1 MAELPK
7 ELPKAAPSRG
17 FRALAYTAA
26 GLTFLLI
33 IVGGVVRISDSGLGC
48 GPGGSGTEGWPL
60 CDGRVV
66 PLVDA
71 NMIVEYT
78 HRIVAATVTVLIA
91 TLVVLAWRRYRA
103 DRLLLRTCVAALGLI
118 VFQAVLGGLTV
129 EKGLKEEL
137 VAAHLGIAMLQIGLL
152 LFIARLGAIR
162 AGDGAGGL
170 LARRPSATRAVR
182 TLAICASV
190 AALATIVAGG
200 YMSASELHG
209 TPEEHA
215 AVDPHTACGTD
226 FPGCAGGGALPFGR
240 SRALDIHLTHR
251 AFMYVTV
258 ALVLALFATVLR
270 QRRRLDPESGRMLT
284 LASAATIGVLACQVL
299 LGALNVWL
307 GEHAWLVVV
316 HLTVGALLWISLVY
330 FGLLVLGA
338 PQPAEALAR
347 RRTSAQPATAG
358 GNA

>member
-1 MAELPK
+1 MEAV
-7 ELPKAAPSRG
+7 PSRG

-33 IVGGVVRISDSGLGC
+33 VVGGVVRISDSGLGC
-48 GPGGSGTEGWPL
+48 GAGGSGTKGWPL
-60 CDGRVV
+60 CGGRVV
-66 PLVDA
+66 PLIDA
-71 NMIVEYT
+71 NMIVEYS
-78 HRIVAATVTVLIA
+78 HRIIAATVTVLIA
-91 TLVVLAWRRYRA
+91 ALVVLAWRRYRG
-103 DRLLLRTCVAALGLI
+103 DRLLLRTCIAALGLI
-118 VFQAVLGGLTV
+118 VFQAALGGLTV

-137 VAAHLGIAMLQIGLL
+137 VATHLGVAMLQIGLL
-152 LFIARLGAIR
+152 LFIARLSVLR
-162 AGDGAGGL
+162 AGDRARGL

-182 TLAICASV
+182 VLAVCASV

-226 FPGCAGGGALPFGR
+226 FPGCAGSGPLPFGR

-251 AFMYVTV
+251 AFMYLTV
-258 ALVLALFATVLR
+258 VLVLALFATVLR
-270 QRRRLDPESGRMLT
+270 QRRRLDP
-284 LASAATIGVLACQVL
+284 ASARTLTFASATAIGVLASQVV

-338 PQPAEALAR
+338 PQPAQAPAWR
-347 RRTSAQPATAG
+347 RPSTQAATAG
-358 GNA
+358 GRA